1 MNIIVCIKQVP
12 NTTEVK
18 INPETGTLMREGV
31 PSIINPFDT
40 YALEEALR
48 LREKFGG
55 AVAVISMGPPQAV
68 EALRE
73 ALAMGAD
80 QTVLLSDRK
89 FSGSDTWAT
98 AYTLAHAVRKT
109 GPFDMIICGKQAI
122 DGDTGQVGPGVAGQ
136 LGITQLTY
144 VFKIRRLDPE
154 GGTIIVERLLEEG
167 REIVEAKIPVLLT
180 VVKDINQPRFP
191 SLAGIRRAARAD
203 IPTWTAADIAPA
215 DPSRLGLDGS
225 PTRVVTSRIPHC
237 PLRRYFI
244 RPGAPVQTRDI
255 YSRREFPRTRPG
267 GIRRDG
273 AVYGADR
280 GLHRARYRP
289 GQRPSASDP
298 PGFRRKYHGDNH
310 MSEPPPADVHRAPP
324 RF

>member
-40 YALEEALR
+40 YALEESLR

-80 QTVLLSDRK
+80 RAYLLSDRK

-225 PTRVVTSRIPHC
+225 PTRVVTICS
-237 PLRRYFI
+237 
-244 RPGAPVQTRDI
+244 
-255 YSRREFPRTRPG
+255 
-267 GIRRDG
+267 
-273 AVYGADR
+273 
-280 GLHRARYRP
+280 
-289 GQRPSASDP
+289 
-298 PGFRRKYHGDNH
+298 
-310 MSEPPPADVHRAPP
+310 PPPRAGKAEMIQADSVDAAAAVLAGRIFS
-324 RF
+324 RKVL